1 MLPLVTRF
9 PQRLAAQWREEL
21 PTLPVFRES
30 VLRLFSGEW
39 RHFWRNLVLI
49 PVFPMF
55 GYYGLD
61 QSGISDFLVSNGL
74 MIREVLG
81 EGFGHVGLCF
91 SLHYV
96 VNAGRAFYKAC
107 RG

>member
-9 PQRLAAQWREEL
+9 PQRLAAQWREEFPIL
-21 PTLPVFRES
+21 PLSRET
-30 VLRLFSGEW
+30 VLRLSSGDW
-39 RHFWRNLVLI
+39 RHFWRNLLLI
-49 PVFPMF
+49 PVFPVL

-61 QSGISDFLVSNGL
+61 QSGVSDFLVSHGL
-74 MIREVLG
+74 MIREILG

-96 VNAGRAFYKAC
+96 MNAAGALYKAC